1 MGERIGGEDL
11 GRLFCFEYCPQCN
24 NPDGGDEGEDVVGD
38 AGGMVRRLGD
48 PGGVLD
54 SLGDGGLG
62 GRFRGCCRGILV
74 PGPELSDGV
83 GGSPLLQAIEQ

>member
-1 MGERIGGEDL
+1 
-11 GRLFCFEYCPQCN
+11 
-24 NPDGGDEGEDVVGD
+24 VGD
-38 AGGMVRRLGD
+38 MEGLCRRLGD
-48 PGGVLD
+48 GGGVLD

-62 GRFRGCCRGILV
+62 GRLRVCLGTRV